1 MTEKITKKRTKFDK
15 DFKVEACK
23 LVTERRQK
31 VSEVARNLGIQE
43 PVLGRWVREY
53 RAKGKDVFPGE
64 GKLTGAEQKIRELEN
79 QVKRLTLEREI
90 LKKAMAYF
98 VEPPK

>member
-1 MTEKITKKRTKFDK
+1 MTEKNSKKRAKFDK

-23 LVTERRQK
+23 LVTEQGQR
-31 VSEVARNLGIQE
+31 VCDVARNLGIQE

-53 RAKGKDVFPGE
+53 RAHGKDVFPGE
-64 GKLTGAEQKIRELEN
+64 GKLTGAEQKIKDLEN
-79 QVKRLTLEREI
+79 QVRRLTMEREI